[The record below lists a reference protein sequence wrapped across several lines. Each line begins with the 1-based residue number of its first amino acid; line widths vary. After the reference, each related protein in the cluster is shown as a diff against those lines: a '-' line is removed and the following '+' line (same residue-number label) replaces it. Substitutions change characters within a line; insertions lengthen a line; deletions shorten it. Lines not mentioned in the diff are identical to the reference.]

1 MLMRKFARVLA
12 VMAISAGGFAGH
24 SAVGKEIALYEA
36 QETPGHW
43 VSEGWKTDFSR
54 ATIPFWDVTDV
65 IGRDNIPS
73 IDEPQFEDVA
83 NNIIIPGNEPVI
95 GFEINGD
102 ARAYPL
108 RIMMWHEIV
117 NDVVGGVPV
126 AVTFCP
132 LCNTSIV
139 FDRHI
144 EDEVTTFGTSGKL
157 RNSDL
162 IMYDRTSQSWWQQ
175 FDGNSLAGVHAGK
188 KLKSYPSRLMSL
200 DLFKQEYPEGKMLLP
215 DPRRISQLGRNP
227 YAGYDSTFKPFLFR
241 GEMPEDIN
249 GMVRVILIQNSDPF
263 AVALPKLAKEGSF
276 EKNGLKFSWTAGQAS
291 ALDTGKISDG
301 RDVGNIEVVDDKG
314 NAVVHEITF
323 AFAARAFLPELE
335 IIQ

>member
-1 MLMRKFARVLA
+1 MLIGRFARILA
-12 VMAISAGGFAGH
+12 VMAISAGGFGIN
-24 SAVGKEIALYEA
+24 SALAQDTNLYEA
-36 QETPGHW
+36 QETPGRW
-43 VSEGWKTDFSR
+43 IAEGWSTDFSR

-73 IDEPQFEDVA
+73 IDEPQFENA
-83 NNIIIPGNEPVI
+83 SNNIIIPGNEPVI
-95 GFEINGD
+95 GFEFNGD

-117 NDVVGGVPV
+117 NDEVGGVPV
-126 AVTFCP
+126 AVSFCP

-139 FDRHI
+139 FDRRI
-144 EDEVTTFGTSGKL
+144 DDTAVTFGTSGKL
-157 RNSDL
+157 LNSNL
-162 IMYDRTSQSWWQQ
+162 IMYDRPTQSWWQQ
-175 FDGNSLAGVHAGK
+175 FDGKALAGEHAGK
-188 KLKSYPSRLMSL
+188 KLKAYPSRLMSL
-200 DLFKQEYPEGKMLLP
+200 DLFKQEYPNGKMLLP

-227 YAGYDSTFKPFLFR
+227 YAGYDSSFQPFLFR

-249 GMVRVILIQNSDPF
+249 GMVRVILVQGDNPF
-263 AVALPKLAKEGSF
+263 AVALPKLSKDGVF
-276 EKNGLKFSWTAGQAS
+276 TKDGLEFRWSAGQAS

-301 RDVGNIEVVDDKG
+301 RDVGNIEVVDKDG
-314 NAVVHEITF
+314 NPVVHEITF

>member
-1 MLMRKFARVLA
+1 MLMRRFARILA
-12 VMAISAGGFAGH
+12 VMAIGAGGFAGQ
-24 SAVGKEIALYEA
+24 SATGQETTLYA
-36 QETPGHW
+36 KQETPGHW
-43 VSEGWKTDFSR
+43 LSEGWSTDFSR

-65 IGRDNIPS
+65 IGRDNIPW
-73 IDEPQFEDVA
+73 IDDPQFEEVS

-117 NDVVGGVPV
+117 NDFVGNVPV

-139 FDRHI
+139 FDRKI
-144 EDEVTTFGTSGKL
+144 EGEVATFGTSGKL

-162 IMYDRTSQSWWQQ
+162 IMYDRTTQSWWQQ
-175 FDGNSLAGVHAGK
+175 FDGNALAGIHAGK
-188 KLKSYPSRLMSL
+188 KLKAYPSRLMSL
-200 DLFKQEYPEGKMLLP
+200 DLFKQEYPEGQMLLP

-249 GMVRVILIQNSDPF
+249 GMVRVILVQGEKPF
-263 AVALPKLAKEGSF
+263 AIALPKLSKDGKF
-276 EKNGLKFSWTAGQAS
+276 EKDGLYFSWSAGQAS
-291 ALDTGKISDG
+291 ALDTVQISRG
-301 RDVGNIEVVDDKG
+301 RDVGNIKVVDENG
-314 NAVVHEITF
+314 NPVVHEITF
-323 AFAARAFLPELE
+323 AFAARAFLPDLE

>member
-1 MLMRKFARVLA
+1 MFLRSFARILA
-12 VMAISAGGFAGH
+12 VMAIGASGFSAQSSFAED
-24 SAVGKEIALYEA
+24 VALYES
-36 QETPGHW
+36 QEIPGRW
-43 VSEGWKTDFSR
+43 VAEGWKTDFSR

-73 IDEPQFEDVA
+73 IDDPQFEDVT

-95 GFEINGD
+95 GLELNGD

-117 NDVVGGVPV
+117 NDNVGGVPV

-139 FDRHI
+139 FGREIDG
-144 EDEVTTFGTSGKL
+144 EAVTFGTSGKL

-162 IMYDRTSQSWWQQ
+162 IMYDRPTQSWWQQ
-175 FDGNSLAGVHAGK
+175 FDGKSLAGIHAGK

-200 DLFKQEYPEGKMLLP
+200 DLFKQEYPDGKMLLP

-227 YAGYDSTFKPFLFR
+227 YAGYDRTPQPFLFK

-249 GMVRVILIQNSDPF
+249 GMVRVILIQGDEPF
-263 AVALPKLAKEGSF
+263 AVALPRLSEDKSF
-276 EKNGLKFSWTAGQAS
+276 SKNGLSFSWSAGQAS
-291 ALDTGKISDG
+291 ALDTSRISDG
-301 RDVGNIEVVDDKG
+301 RDVGNISVVDENG
-314 NAVVHEITF
+314 NHVVHEITF
-323 AFAARAFLPELE
+323 AFAARAFIPDLE

>member
-1 MLMRKFARVLA
+1 MFIRSFARILA
-12 VMAISAGGFAGH
+12 VMAISASGFASQG
-24 SAVGKEIALYEA
+24 AIADEVALYKS
-36 QETPGHW
+36 QETPGRW
-43 VSEGWKTDFSR
+43 VAEGWKTDFSR

-73 IDEPQFEDVA
+73 IDDPQFEEVS
-83 NNIIIPGNEPVI
+83 NNIIIPGQEPVI
-95 GFEINGD
+95 GLELNGE

-117 NDVVGGVPV
+117 NDSVGGAPV

-139 FDRHI
+139 FDRRI
-144 EDEVTTFGTSGKL
+144 DDETVTFGTSGKL

-162 IMYDRTSQSWWQQ
+162 IMYDRSTQSWWQQ
-175 FDGNSLAGVHAGK
+175 FDGNALAGLHAGK

-200 DLFKQEYPEGKMLLP
+200 IYSNRNIPTAKCYCLT
-215 DPRRISQLGRNP
+215 PRRISQLGRNP
-227 YAGYDSTFKPFLFR
+227 YAGYDRTSQPFLFK

-249 GMVRVILIQNSDPF
+249 GMVRVILIQGDDPF
-263 AVALPKLAKEGSF
+263 AVALPKLSADGTFSQ
-276 EKNGLKFSWTAGQAS
+276 NGLTFSWSKGQAS
-291 ALDTGKISDG
+291 ALDTSRISDG
-301 RDVGNIEVVDDKG
+301 RDVGNITVVDGDG
-314 NAVVHEITF
+314 NHVAHEITF
-323 AFAARAFLPELE
+323 AFAARAFIPDLE